1 MKKKLVAMMLCA
13 AMAFSVCA
21 CGNNEAENTE
31 GTESTQNTEEITIT
45 EEDLP
50 TVEKVADYSDI
61 SAILKDEYAVT
72 EDELSQGFSSFM
84 ANNGVGL
91 VEVTDRDTVQEGDI
105 VNIDYV
111 GYQNGE
117 AFDGGTAQNQWVDVS
132 KNCSVDSASGAASSG
147 YIDGFTSGLLGAK
160 VGQTA
165 KSEVTFPENYESEDL
180 AGKPATFEFTVHGIY
195 QVVTEDTITDAL
207 IEENFKQRYGI
218 STLAELKKYIKEELT
233 YNAIMQYLMDNSSF
247 EISDKYVDYRTNAF
261 IEYQEE
267 TLYAMYGD
275 SVDLDTYLSYTN
287 GYTLEQILP
296 TWKEMMESQITYEI
310 LCAKIAENENLS
322 LDEAAFKE
330 YILTM
335 FTEDATEEDF
345 ESYYKYVGAGSVED
359 GKNYLQN
366 ENIVK
371 EFMMNKYN
379 AAVTE

>member
-117 AFDGGTAQNQWVDVS
+117 AFDGGTAQDQWVDVS
-132 KNCSVDSASGAASSG
+132 KNCSVDSASGAASNG

-165 KSEVTFPENYESEDL
+165 KSEVTFPESYGSEDL

-296 TWKEMMESQITYEI
+296 TWKEMMESQIMYEI

-335 FTEDATEEDF
+335 FSEDATEEDF
-345 ESYYKYVGAGSVED
+345 ESYYKYVGAGNTED
-359 GKNYLQN
+359 GKNYLRN
-366 ENIVK
+366 EKVVK
-371 EFMMNKYN
+371 EFMMNNYN